1 MKGEEM
7 KEKIDAI
14 DNKLESMANNIEKEI
29 NAIDAD
35 EKTKKKLKEQVK
47 KEFESYKKDALEENI
62 VIDDDKPL
70 IQKIVFLLVGI
81 VFFPVG
87 YALYFLTKD
96 NKRQKWQAN
105 YLVKGATVGLVLSLI
120 VAVLD
125 IVTTIV
131 EGIVLTK

>member
-1 MKGEEM
+1 M

-125 IVTTIV
+125 IVTAIV

>member
-1 MKGEEM
+1 M

-120 VAVLD
+120 VAVVD
-125 IVTTIV
+125 IVTAIV

>member
-1 MKGEEM
+1 M
-7 KEKIDAI
+7 KEKIDAV
-14 DNKLESMANNIEKEI
+14 DKKLESMVNNIEKEI

-62 VIDDDKPL
+62 VIDDDKPQ
-70 IQKIVFLLVGI
+70 IQKLVFLLVGI
-81 VFFPVG
+81 LFFPVG
-87 YALYFLTKD
+87 YALYFLVKD
-96 NKRQKWQAN
+96 NKRYKWQAN
-105 YLVKGATVGLVLSLI
+105 YLVKGATFGMAVTFI
-120 VAVLD
+120 VAILD

>member
-1 MKGEEM
+1 M

>member
-1 MKGEEM
+1 MKGEET

-125 IVTTIV
+125 IVTAIV